1 MRVSSTKIAKMFLVV
16 FIFYHVW
23 FGNGIRSSNFIL
35 YSTVI
40 GATAFVLLDTI
51 SRRRLMDID
60 LEILWMYL
68 FFGLY
73 SFVSGLLVA
82 TDYHVFFD
90 SMVTYFAFF
99 MVYYDIY
106 YISKIEGT
114 MDWIVNALMGAT
126 LLCGFQAL
134 FFGVRYAGAGHRITL
149 SDNNNP
155 NLLGF
160 SFLVGIFLLI
170 YRKREIGKWFM
181 LRLSMVLLFMYVTV
195 RTGSRKSL
203 IAEGILFIFW
213 IIAYIADRKSTK
225 MDLKTFISFV
235 VLALLVVV
243 VFKYLISEFVDTE
256 MFDRLSNMEGAAE
269 GRWSMYQEAFEL
281 WKGHPIF
288 GVGYEQFRVLSSF
301 GTYSHSTYA
310 EILANNGLVG
320 ILLFFVPVARL
331 GIDIVKG
338 AFGKGS
344 HRLRYDYQAL
354 LIMCIAELFMGLG
367 AIWHV
372 ESTHLLLILFI
383 AWRTRSLDRGDDERR
398 GAEEVVDV

>member
-16 FIFYHVW
+16 FVFYHLW
-23 FGNGIRSSNFIL
+23 FGEGIRPSNFIL
-35 YSTVI
+35 YSTAI

-68 FFGLY
+68 FFGVY
-73 SFVSGLLVA
+73 SFASGLLIA
-82 TDYHVFFD
+82 TNYYIFFD
-90 SMVTYFAFF
+90 TMVTYFAFF

-106 YISKIEGT
+106 YVSKIEGT
-114 MDWIVNALMGAT
+114 MDWVANALMGAI

-134 FFGVRYAGAGHRITL
+134 FFGVPYGGAGRRITL
-149 SDNNNP
+149 SDHNNP
-155 NLLGF
+155 NTLGAYMLL
-160 SFLVGIFLLI
+160 GIFLLI
-170 YRKREIGKWFM
+170 YKKKEIGKWFM
-181 LRLSMVLLFMYVTV
+181 PRLFLVLLFMYVTV
-195 RTGSRKSL
+195 RTGSRKAL
-203 IAEGILFIFW
+203 IAEGILFVFW
-213 IIAYIADRKSTK
+213 IIAYISDRKSTK

-235 VLALLVVV
+235 VLALLVAVA
-243 VFKYLISEFVDTE
+243 FKYLISEFVDTE

-288 GVGYEQFRVLSSF
+288 GVGYSQYTVLSSF

-310 EILANNGLVG
+310 EILANTGLVG

-344 HRLRYDYQAL
+344 HRPRYDYQAL

-367 AIWHV
+367 QVWH
-372 ESTHLLLILFI
+372 TDTPHLLLILFI

-398 GAEEVVDV
+398 GAGEVVYA